1 MLDELKSRV
10 DNKIIEEN
18 NYILLKKLIEKA
30 ETLEEAIAIQQLG
43 TMWKKTGFS
52 YDVRLEKMTDDIYY
66 FKKDE
71 KLSFTQPEAKQTHK
85 LIIGDNY
92 KALINLQQEY
102 QGKCSKFSTCKKDYI
117 TCQIRNSRNNV

>member
-1 MLDELKSRV
+1 MLWPRERESNNALKCKQDLLDELKSRV

-71 KLSFTQPEAKQTHK
+71 KLSFT
-85 LIIGDNY
+85 
-92 KALINLQQEY
+92 
-102 QGKCSKFSTCKKDYI
+102 
-117 TCQIRNSRNNV
+117 

>member
-1 MLDELKSRV
+1 MSDELRTRV

-18 NYILLKKLIEKA
+18 NYILLKKLIKKA

-71 KLSFTQPEAKQTHK
+71 KLSFT
-85 LIIGDNY
+85 
-92 KALINLQQEY
+92 
-102 QGKCSKFSTCKKDYI
+102 
-117 TCQIRNSRNNV
+117 

>member
-1 MLDELKSRV
+1 MLDEPQSRV
-10 DNKIIEEN
+10 DDKIIEEN
-18 NYILLKKLIEKA
+18 NYNLLKKLIENA
-30 ETLEEAIAIQQLG
+30 ETLEEAISIQQLG

-52 YDVRLEKMTDDIYY
+52 YDVRLENTTDDIYY

-71 KLSFTQPEAKQTHK
+71 KLSFTQPDSKQTHK

-102 QGKCSKFSTCKKDYI
+102 QGKIKMIY
-117 TCQIRNSRNNV
+117 SR